1 MTIFFFIF
9 RLTILSGVSSCGTCY
24 CVRAVRCP
32 EVRAAVSHYAGG
44 GQHPSAAGDGFFYR
58 GRSAA
63 LRSVLLFR
71 LRASSF
77 LHAQKGTKDALKN
90 RMVLKDL
97 LSWCPEG
104 GCRTPRRI
112 KIGWTLSRLLPP
124 PGGDRFPGAP
134 DGKAPHCGGA
144 LRAGYRMR
152 AGLGSAP
159 TKGPGSAAP
168 RPSPL
173 EKGAVAA
180 KGGDWGFLVSCRGHG
195 ERRRKKPSVTA
206 SPCHLPFQGRFFE
219 TPPNRWRAVLRTPGY
234 RSNAEVFGPQPQPS
248 SKRREPPLPTLPPR
262 PVGCAR
268 AGAPRG
274 GRRPRFLPGQAP
286 VDRKGERPATRSPRA
301 GSNRQTPDMGPP
313 SPVMGVFRGAGHMCF
328 RRERQRRRKYIR
340 PVPRNASL
348 LTFSAG
354 RKYLARWRTFF

>member
-1 MTIFFFIF
+1 MRPKPTMTIFFFIF
-9 RLTILSGVSSCGTCY
+9 RLTILSGVSSCGTCH
-24 CVRAVRCP
+24 CVRAVRGP
-32 EVRAAVSHYAGG
+32 EVRAAVSPYAGG

-112 KIGWTLSRLLPP
+112 KIAWTLSRLLPP

-144 LRAGYRMR
+144 LR
-152 AGLGSAP
+152 
-159 TKGPGSAAP
+159 AAP

-206 SPCHLPFQGRFFE
+206 SPCHLPFQRRFLKRPR
-219 TPPNRWRAVLRTPGY
+219 TDGAQRRGCRGIGQTLRSST
-234 RSNAEVFGPQPQPS
+234 RSPSRRPNAES
-248 SKRREPPLPTLPPR
+248 LRSPLHRSARWQVPR
-262 PVGCAR
+262 QAHF
-268 AGAPRG
+268 AGADGPDH
-274 GRRPRFLPGQAP
+274 RPSQAP
-286 VDRKGERPATRSPRA
+286 VG
-301 GSNRQTPDMGPP
+301 
-313 SPVMGVFRGAGHMCF
+313 
-328 RRERQRRRKYIR
+328 REREQGPSSAARR
-340 PVPRNASL
+340 S
-348 LTFSAG
+348 
-354 RKYLARWRTFF
+354 

>member
-1 MTIFFFIF
+1 MRPKPTMTIFFFIF
-9 RLTILSGVSSCGTCY
+9 RLTILSGVSSCGTCH
-24 CVRAVRCP
+24 CVRAVRGP
-32 EVRAAVSHYAGG
+32 EVRAAVSPYAGG

-144 LRAGYRMR
+144 LRA
-152 AGLGSAP
+152 
-159 TKGPGSAAP
+159 AP

-180 KGGDWGFLVSCRGHG
+180 KGGDWGFLVSCRDHG
-195 ERRRKKPSVTA
+195 EEQAQRNPPSRLRRATSLFKGGFLRRPRTDGAQRRGRQGIGQTRKPPPRTPSSRPSA
-206 SPCHLPFQGRFFE
+206 GSPAPHPATMPGGMCQGR
-219 TPPNRWRAVLRTPGY
+219 RTPRG
-234 RSNAEVFGPQPQPS
+234 RTA
-248 SKRREPPLPTLPPR
+248 
-262 PVGCAR
+262 PVSAR
-268 AGAPRG
+268 AGPSGPEGGAPRHSIPS
-274 GRRPRFLPGQAP
+274 RR
-286 VDRKGERPATRSPRA
+286 
-301 GSNRQTPDMGPP
+301 
-313 SPVMGVFRGAGHMCF
+313 
-328 RRERQRRRKYIR
+328 
-340 PVPRNASL
+340 
-348 LTFSAG
+348 
-354 RKYLARWRTFF
+354 

>member
-1 MTIFFFIF
+1 MRPKPTMTIFFFIF
-9 RLTILSGVSSCGTCY
+9 RLTILSGVSSCGTCH
-24 CVRAVRCP
+24 CVRAVRGP
-32 EVRAAVSHYAGG
+32 EVRAAVSPYAGG

-112 KIGWTLSRLLPP
+112 KIAWTLSRLLPP

-144 LRAGYRMR
+144 LRA
-152 AGLGSAP
+152 
-159 TKGPGSAAP
+159 AP

-180 KGGDWGFLVSCRGHG
+180 KGGDWGFLASCRDRG
-195 ERRRKKPSVTA
+195 EGPTQRNPPSRLRRATSLFKGG
-206 SPCHLPFQGRFFE
+206 F
-219 TPPNRWRAVLRTPGY
+219 WRAGNVRPYEGARRGRRAPRMGSSIPKPCPRTDGVQRRGCRGIGQTLRSST
-234 RSNAEVFGPQPQPS
+234 RSPSRRPNAES
-248 SKRREPPLPTLPPR
+248 LRSPLHRSARWQVPR
-262 PVGCAR
+262 QAHF
-268 AGAPRG
+268 AGADGPDHRSS
-274 GRRPRFLPGQAP
+274 QAP
-286 VDRKGERPATRSPRA
+286 VGRERERAPFDPLAPIVAAGLPLRVPR
-301 GSNRQTPDMGPP
+301 PP
-313 SPVMGVFRGAGHMCF
+313 SMGVLRGSGA
-328 RRERQRRRKYIR
+328 
-340 PVPRNASL
+340 
-348 LTFSAG
+348 
-354 RKYLARWRTFF
+354 

>member
-1 MTIFFFIF
+1 MRPKPTMTIFFFIF
-9 RLTILSGVSSCGTCY
+9 RLTILSGVSSCGTCH
-24 CVRAVRCP
+24 CVRAVRGP
-32 EVRAAVSHYAGG
+32 EVRAAVSPYAGG

-144 LRAGYRMR
+144 LRA
-152 AGLGSAP
+152 
-159 TKGPGSAAP
+159 AP

-195 ERRRKKPSVTA
+195 EGRRKKPSVTA
-206 SPCHLPFQGRFFE
+206 SPCRLPFQGRFFE
-219 TPPNRWRAVLRTPGY
+219 TPPNRWRAAPRTPGH
-234 RSNAEVFGPQPQPS
+234 RSNAKTSAPHPQLPS
-248 SKRREPPLPTLPPR
+248 QRRKPRSPP
-262 PVGCAR
+262 CHHAR
-268 AGAPRG
+268 WDV
-274 GRRPRFLPGQAP
+274 PGQAHPAGADGPGFCQGRPQWAGRGSAPPLDPLAP
-286 VDRKGERPATRSPRA
+286 VVTAK
-301 GSNRQTPDMGPP
+301 PP
-313 SPVMGVFRGAGHMCF
+313 
-328 RRERQRRRKYIR
+328 IW
-340 PVPRNASL
+340 VPRPP
-348 LTFSAG
+348 
-354 RKYLARWRTFF
+354 